1 MAQLEH
7 IEAIEKRL
15 WSAADTLRANS
26 NYASNEY
33 FLPVM
38 GLVFLRHAYSRFLGV
53 KDAIQAGLPTRGG
66 KTRPLTKED
75 FSQKSAIFLQP
86 KAQFDTLVALP
97 DSADRAKAIIDAME
111 SIEADYENLRGVL
124 PKSEYQELD
133 NAVLG
138 QLLRTLNPEELKRVS
153 GDVFG
158 RIYEYFLTR
167 FADQKAHDGGEFF
180 TPVSLVS
187 LIANVIEPA
196 GGTVLDPACGSGG
209 MFVQSA
215 RVVKRRHEN
224 PTEKLTF
231 YGLEKNATTI
241 RLAKMNLAVHGLEG
255 DIQKSITY
263 YEDPHALLRK
273 ADFVMANPPFNVDEI
288 DADKVKS
295 DPRLPFGLPGVNKKG
310 KVSNGNYVW
319 ISYFYSYLNEQG
331 RAGFVMSSQASSA
344 GRDEAKVRRKLVETG
359 DVDVMVAI
367 RSNFFYTRTVPCEL
381 WFLNRAKPGTHHDK
395 VLMIDARNVYRKVTR
410 KIFDFSPEQEQNLLA
425 IVRLYRGE
433 TGRYLDL
440 VAGYCRRMLAEGAAC
455 FTNVGAAPCG
465 RPETGKGEHRGSPLP
480 DFIAAL
486 AALRGC
492 VEPFLKTIAKDELHA
507 EKGEH
512 TGSPLRELDD
522 AIPLFEADADA
533 FRKSIIEYGRPAGR
547 PTNGELKKA
556 VDRLATLADTS
567 RDLVKQT
574 DLLYKLACRLIETCE
589 SECAARDSDAWAGRD
604 ITRAR
609 KAADEARALAV
620 EQLKQVRYFWKQ
632 AHWLTERFPE
642 AQLRDVEGLVK
653 LVDRAEIEA
662 NDWSLTPGRYVGVA
676 PEEEDED
683 FDFEEALRDIHVELE
698 DLNAEAA
705 RLAATIKKNFEELGI

>member
-1 MAQLEH
+1 MNHLKGSQSMAQLEH

-33 FLPVM
+33 FMPVM

-53 KDAIQAGLPTRGG
+53 KDAIEAGLPTRGG

-158 RIYEYFLTR
+158 RIYEYFLTQ

-187 LIANVIEPA
+187 LIANIIEPA

-215 RVVKRRHEN
+215 RVVERRHEN

-263 YEDPHALLRK
+263 YEDPHELLRK

-344 GRDEAKVRRKLVETG
+344 GRDEAKVRQKLVETG

-381 WFLNRAKPGTHHDK
+381 WFLNRDKPKQHRDK
-395 VLMIDARNVYRKVTR
+395 VLMIDARNIYRKVTR

-425 IVRLYRGE
+425 IVWLYRGE
-433 TGRYLDL
+433 TERYLDL
-440 VAGYCRRMLAEGAAC
+440 VTGYCQRMLAEGAAC
-455 FTNVGAAPCG
+455 FTMKDEEGATV
-465 RPETGKGEHRGSPLP
+465 EPLLN
-480 DFIAAL
+480 FIGAIAT
-486 AALRGC
+486 LRSSIA
-492 VEPFLKTIAKDELHA
+492 PFLKTLSKDAPHIE
-507 EKGEH
+507 
-512 TGSPLRELDD
+512 PLKELDD
-522 AIPLFEADADA
+522 AIPLFRADVETLQKTVSEQQAA
-533 FRKSIIEYGRPAGR
+533 WGEQKT
-547 PTNGELKKA
+547 TNGELKKA
-556 VDRLATLADTS
+556 VDRLAPLAESS

-574 DLLYKLACRLIETCE
+574 DLLYKLACRMIETCE
-589 SECAARDSDAWAGRD
+589 NECAARDSVAWAGRD

-609 KAADEARALAV
+609 KAADEARALVV

-642 AQLRDVEGLVK
+642 AELCDVEGLVK

-676 PEEEDED
+676 SEEEDED

-698 DLNAEAA
+698 DLNAEAVQ
-705 RLAATIKKNFEELGI
+705 LAATIKKNFEELGV